1 MIKVKFNDESTYH
14 TVQFYKSDTLITLVG
29 IANPDTSGFSTYRL
43 NGDKLGT
50 FDEYTTIFEKGPD
63 YIRLSN
69 DGSKIQEQVDTND
82 IVSMEERLDAM
93 DSAIGALAEMIGGTA
108 E

>member
-1 MIKVKFNDESTYH
+1 MIKVKFNDDSTYR
-14 TVQFYKSDTLITLVG
+14 TVQFYKSDGLITLVG
-29 IANPDTSGFSTYRL
+29 ITNPDTSGFSTYRL

-69 DGSKIQEQVDTND
+69 DGSKIQKQVDTKD
-82 IVSMEERLDAM
+82 TISMEERLDAI
-93 DSAIGALAEMIGGTA
+93 DSAIGALAEMIGGAA